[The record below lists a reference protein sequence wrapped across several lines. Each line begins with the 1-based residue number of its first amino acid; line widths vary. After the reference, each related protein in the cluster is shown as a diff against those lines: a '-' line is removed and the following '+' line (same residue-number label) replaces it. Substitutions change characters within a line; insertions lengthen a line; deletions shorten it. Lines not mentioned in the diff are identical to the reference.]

1 MYPAYWQNEPQ
12 ALTLAKK
19 QYALMRDGMAED
31 LAYEKAVEYV
41 NGLENT
47 SYEEMMKFLQILH
60 EKGTNKPFLAE
71 DSIAEELVYWKGRLK
86 VTKYKDLE
94 LGEQG
99 EIDYFIQ
106 TKLLKWNEVDRERR
120 MKDPIFFVQFC
131 LIRQSLFNVNLGLD
145 GDLTYQSEQVEV
157 VEPEEKVPEDVKEV
171 VRNDWLG
178 KLQTSKYFY
187 VEDYIYFLK
196 KSKAKPSL
204 TKWTLQEREKL
215 NRWISETLAFKTVL
229 DRKTPHE
236 AQQYL
241 DELRAQ
247 YFPLLHLP
255 HLAMSFT
262 IPSVTDL
269 KRLLYA
275 NRVGYKNENLFTFV
289 KRFYR
294 IPMLLFPVET
304 FAARLHLQSEDERL
318 QAILN
323 GEDDSALINDL
334 SNAGLGEAS
343 MPEIRRQLKELLK
356 SSRESADLPNYSM
369 LESSDSDLFSS
380 RSSGAGGLSVL
391 DDLLKDSF
399 PDDVKTSPSQPYDNV
414 FDRDDDE
421 DEDTEDAEVA
431 ISEEE
436 KELVGAFKST
446 HRSLYAEERNLL
458 FSSSDTVD
466 SLDEIKTMEDVQ
478 TFKSN
483 RLDTEMIYRSRLMYE
498 YEEKESARRVRE
510 WKRRGVMLDKMPTPV
525 LKIV

>member
-1 MYPAYWQNEPQ
+1 M
-12 ALTLAKK
+12 
-19 QYALMRDGMAED
+19 
-31 LAYEKAVEYV
+31 
-41 NGLENT
+41 
-47 SYEEMMKFLQILH
+47 
-60 EKGTNKPFLAE
+60 
-71 DSIAEELVYWKGRLK
+71 
-86 VTKYKDLE
+86 
-94 LGEQG
+94 
-99 EIDYFIQ
+99 
-106 TKLLKWNEVDRERR
+106 
-120 MKDPIFFVQFC
+120 
-131 LIRQSLFNVNLGLD
+131 
-145 GDLTYQSEQVEV
+145 
-157 VEPEEKVPEDVKEV
+157 
-171 VRNDWLG
+171 
-178 KLQTSKYFY
+178 
-187 VEDYIYFLK
+187 
-196 KSKAKPSL
+196 
-204 TKWTLQEREKL
+204 
-215 NRWISETLAFKTVL
+215 
-229 DRKTPHE
+229 
-236 AQQYL
+236 
-241 DELRAQ
+241 
-247 YFPLLHLP
+247 
-255 HLAMSFT
+255 
-262 IPSVTDL
+262 
-269 KRLLYA
+269 
-275 NRVGYKNENLFTFV
+275 GYKNENLFTFV
-289 KRFYR
+289 KRYNR

-356 SSRESADLPNYSM
+356 SSRESADLPNYRM

-458 FSSSDTVD
+458 FSNSDTVN